1 MQFLL
6 NSLLFIIREL
16 VCVIYFY
23 DDDREMYTTY
33 DSIIIFQ
40 GKGTF
45 LDMQS
50 PASPSGESTRSR
62 LDIAAGAIMGGSIV
76 RDVVETPAVALEVNT
91 WYSRLRKVRRRIGS
105 AIRPENIKESLQ
117 ENLPD
122 GLFKG
127 GLLQLSQ
134 RILALTNTSEPS
146 VAVKRSYSRPTP
158 HLLLVEPAL
167 AWDPSALVGVGSVA
181 PNKLEEMYKRMH
193 TYLADAGI
201 DGVKVDAQSGIG
213 AFGVGNGGGST
224 IAQACVRAV
233 ENSAKSAFSAGSR
246 LKFSEKNAL
255 FNLQLQQRV
264 GTLGQIVRSAR
275 GILGLSAQNRAQEVD
290 SGGLLKDSPL
300 ALTGCMCHSTENLL
314 NYYETS
320 MARASD
326 DFYPKDMAAQTVH
339 LVSCAYNTVMLGEI
353 ATTDWDMFHSKHPFA
368 AMHAAARAISGG
380 PVYVSDSPGNHDP
393 ELLGRLVL
401 PDGGILRA
409 QIPARPTV
417 DCLFNDVQQDG
428 TSAMKLWSLNKVGAV
443 AGVFNVQGSSWDRK
457 QRRYVQYTPS
467 MILPTLTTELRARD
481 IGGSFSSLL
490 EPTEKASDDVQG
502 LKGSNV
508 EGKDKNMLEMFT
520 AWSSREKKMTVLTS
534 RNDVMSFEVQ
544 PKGWDVVSMSRIL
557 LVPGTVVKM
566 KKIRPILQLKNLFGR
581 FKIKRNKKIVDNDS
595 GSSDDNV
602 EGAEISS
609 TSLVVKTSTL
619 SAPDSAQGAATKESG
634 SLSNAVYWSPI
645 GLLDM
650 LNTGGAVERILP
662 SKSSRSALFLAK
674 GPGRFGVF
682 SSQKPKQ
689 VTVDGAVCDF
699 TYEPLPDEKTKQNI
713 VLSDGMGRGIKVGL
727 NISPEVMIKEFMLKM
742 GEMSDEVQTFIRE
755 ASNEYADMLG
765 TLKEKSGSGV
775 DKIPIKGG
783 LISFILR
790 SEGDT
795 TATPYKLNPL
805 SGVRKV
811 AMYW

>member
-1 MQFLL
+1 
-6 NSLLFIIREL
+6 
-16 VCVIYFY
+16 
-23 DDDREMYTTY
+23 
-33 DSIIIFQ
+33 
-40 GKGTF
+40 
-45 LDMQS
+45 MQS
-50 PASPSGESTRSR
+50 PASVNGESMRSR
-62 LDIAAGAIMGGSIV
+62 LDIAAGAIMGGSVV
-76 RDVVETPAVALEVNT
+76 RNTVETPAVAVEINT
-91 WYSRLRKVRRRIGS
+91 WYSRLRKVRQRIRS

-117 ENLPD
+117 ESLPD

-264 GTLGQIVRSAR
+264 GTLGQIVRKTR

-393 ELLGRLVL
+393 DLLGRLVL

-417 DCLFNDVQQDG
+417 DCLFSDVQQDG
-428 TSAMKLWSLNKVGAV
+428 VSAMKLWSLNKVGAV

-467 MILPTLTTELRARD
+467 IILPTLTTELRPRD
-481 IGGSFSSLL
+481 IGGTFSSLL
-490 EPTEKASDDVQG
+490 EPPEGASDGTQSVKG
-502 LKGSNV
+502 LNT

-566 KKIRPILQLKNLFGR
+566 KKIRPFLKLKNLFGR
-581 FKIKRNKKIVDNDS
+581 FKIKRSKKNVDSNSGRSENNENEGDINSPTMSVSDSAQIAAAKES
-595 GSSDDNV
+595 GSSD
-602 EGAEISS
+602 
-609 TSLVVKTSTL
+609 
-619 SAPDSAQGAATKESG
+619 
-634 SLSNAVYWSPI
+634 AVYWSPI

-662 SKSSRSALFLAK
+662 PKSTRSALFLAK

-682 SSQKPKQ
+682 TSQRPKQ
-689 VTVDGAVCDF
+689 VTIDGAVCDF
-699 TYEPLPDEKTKQNI
+699 TYEPLPEEKTKQNI

-742 GEMSDEVQTFIRE
+742 GEMSDEVQTFIKE

-765 TLKEKSGSGV
+765 SMKEKSGSGV
-775 DKIPIKGG
+775 EKIPIKGG

-790 SEGDT
+790 SEGDA
-795 TATPYKLNPL
+795 TALPHKLNPL

>member
-1 MQFLL
+1 MTSAL
-6 NSLLFIIREL
+6 S
-16 VCVIYFY
+16 
-23 DDDREMYTTY
+23 DRNPN
-33 DSIIIFQ
+33 
-40 GKGTF
+40 
-45 LDMQS
+45 LDKQS
-50 PASPSGESTRSR
+50 PGSSSSESTRSR
-62 LDIAAGAIMGGSIV
+62 LDIAAGAIMGGSV
-76 RDVVETPAVALEVNT
+76 AHNTVETPVVAVEINT
-91 WYSRLRKVRRRIGS
+91 WYTRLRKVRRRIGS
-105 AIRPENIKESLQ
+105 AFMPENIKESLQ

-264 GTLGQIVRSAR
+264 GTLGQIVRKTR

-417 DCLFNDVQQDG
+417 DCLFSDVQQDG
-428 TSAMKLWSLNKVGAV
+428 ISAMKLWSLNKVGAV

-467 MILPTLTTELRARD
+467 IILPTLTTELRARD

-490 EPTEKASDDVQG
+490 EPVEGASDSNQGVKG
-502 LKGSNV
+502 LKA
-508 EGKDKNMLEMFT
+508 EGRDKNMLEMFA

-544 PKGWDVVSMSRIL
+544 PKGWDVISMSRIL
-557 LVPGTVVKM
+557 LVPGTVAKV
-566 KKIRPILQLKNLFGR
+566 KKIRPFVQLKNLFGR
-581 FKIKRNKKIVDNDS
+581 LKIKRGHKNVDNNS
-595 GSSDDNV
+595 GSSDINANDG
-602 EGAEISS
+602 ESS
-609 TSLVVKTSTL
+609 TTAVTV
-619 SAPDSAQGAATKESG
+619 SAKESG
-634 SLSNAVYWSPI
+634 NSDAVYWSPI

-662 SKSSRSALFLAK
+662 PKSTRSALFLAK

-682 SSQKPKQ
+682 TSQRPKQ
-689 VTVDGAVCDF
+689 VTIDGAVCDF
-699 TYEPLPDEKTKQNI
+699 TYEPLPEERTKQNI

-742 GEMSDEVQTFIRE
+742 GEMSDEVQTFIKE

-765 TLKEKSGSGV
+765 SLKEKSGSGV
-775 DKIPIKGG
+775 DKIPVKGG

-795 TATPYKLNPL
+795 TAPPHKLNPL

>member
-1 MQFLL
+1 M
-6 NSLLFIIREL
+6 
-16 VCVIYFY
+16 
-23 DDDREMYTTY
+23 
-33 DSIIIFQ
+33 
-40 GKGTF
+40 
-45 LDMQS
+45 
-50 PASPSGESTRSR
+50 
-62 LDIAAGAIMGGSIV
+62 
-76 RDVVETPAVALEVNT
+76 
-91 WYSRLRKVRRRIGS
+91 
-105 AIRPENIKESLQ
+105 
-117 ENLPD
+117 
-122 GLFKG
+122 
-127 GLLQLSQ
+127 
-134 RILALTNTSEPS
+134 
-146 VAVKRSYSRPTP
+146 
-158 HLLLVEPAL
+158 
-167 AWDPSALVGVGSVA
+167 
-181 PNKLEEMYKRMH
+181 
-193 TYLADAGI
+193 
-201 DGVKVDAQSGIG
+201 
-213 AFGVGNGGGST
+213 
-224 IAQACVRAV
+224 
-233 ENSAKSAFSAGSR
+233 
-246 LKFSEKNAL
+246 
-255 FNLQLQQRV
+255 
-264 GTLGQIVRSAR
+264 
-275 GILGLSAQNRAQEVD
+275 GLSAQNRAQEVD

-393 ELLGRLVL
+393 DLLGRLVL

-417 DCLFNDVQQDG
+417 DCLFSDVQQDG
-428 TSAMKLWSLNKVGAV
+428 VSAMKLWSLNKVGAV

-467 MILPTLTTELRARD
+467 IILPTLTTELRPRD
-481 IGGSFSSLL
+481 IGGTFSSLL
-490 EPTEKASDDVQG
+490 EPPEGASDGTQSVKG
-502 LKGSNV
+502 LNT
-508 EGKDKNMLEMFT
+508 EGKYKNMLEMFT

-566 KKIRPILQLKNLFGR
+566 KKIRPFLKLKNLFGR
-581 FKIKRNKKIVDNDS
+581 FKIKRNKKNVDSNSGRSENNVNEGDINSPTMSVSDSAQIAAAKES
-595 GSSDDNV
+595 GSSD
-602 EGAEISS
+602 
-609 TSLVVKTSTL
+609 
-619 SAPDSAQGAATKESG
+619 
-634 SLSNAVYWSPI
+634 AVYWSPI

-662 SKSSRSALFLAK
+662 PKSTRSALFLAK

-682 SSQKPKQ
+682 TSQRPKQ
-689 VTVDGAVCDF
+689 VTIDGAVCDF
-699 TYEPLPDEKTKQNI
+699 TYEPLPEEKTKQNI

-742 GEMSDEVQTFIRE
+742 GEMSDEVQTFIKE

-765 TLKEKSGSGV
+765 SMKEKSGSGV
-775 DKIPIKGG
+775 EKIPIKGG

-790 SEGDT
+790 SEGDA
-795 TATPYKLNPL
+795 TALPHKLNPL

>member
-1 MQFLL
+1 MTSAL
-6 NSLLFIIREL
+6 S
-16 VCVIYFY
+16 
-23 DDDREMYTTY
+23 DRNPN
-33 DSIIIFQ
+33 
-40 GKGTF
+40 
-45 LDMQS
+45 LDKQS
-50 PASPSGESTRSR
+50 PGSPSGESTRSR
-62 LDIAAGAIMGGSIV
+62 LDIAAGAIMGGSV
-76 RDVVETPAVALEVNT
+76 ARNTVEAPAVAVDINT

-264 GTLGQIVRSAR
+264 GTLGQIVRKTR

-300 ALTGCMCHSTENLL
+300 ALTGCMCYGTENLL

-353 ATTDWDMFHSKHPFA
+353 ATTDWDMFHSRHPFA

-409 QIPARPTV
+409 QVPARPTV
-417 DCLFNDVQQDG
+417 DCLFSDVQQDG
-428 TSAMKLWSLNKVGAV
+428 ISAMKLWSLNKVGAV

-467 MILPTLTTELRARD
+467 IILPTLTTELRARD
-481 IGGSFSSLL
+481 IGGAFSSLL
-490 EPTEKASDDVQG
+490 EPLEGASDGFQG
-502 LKGSNV
+502 VKGSKS
-508 EGKDKNMLEMFT
+508 EGKDRSMLEMFT

-557 LVPGTVVKM
+557 LVPGTVAKI
-566 KKIRPILQLKNLFGR
+566 KKIRPFVQLKNLFGR
-581 FKIKRNKKIVDNDS
+581 LKIKRGYKNVDSNS
-595 GSSDDNV
+595 GSSDINV
-602 EGAEISS
+602 NDGESS
-609 TSLVVKTSTL
+609 NTAHTVSVK
-619 SAPDSAQGAATKESG
+619 EVG
-634 SLSNAVYWSPI
+634 SSDAVYWSPI

-662 SKSSRSALFLAK
+662 PKSTRSALFLAK

-682 SSQKPKQ
+682 SSQRPKQ
-689 VTVDGAVCDF
+689 VTIDGAVCDF
-699 TYEPLPDEKTKQNI
+699 TYEPLPEEKTKQNI

-742 GEMSDEVQTFIRE
+742 GEMSDEVQSFIKE

-765 TLKEKSGSGV
+765 SSKDKSGSGV
-775 DKIPIKGG
+775 EKVPIKGG

-795 TATPYKLNPL
+795 TALPHKLNPL

>member
-1 MQFLL
+1 M
-6 NSLLFIIREL
+6 
-16 VCVIYFY
+16 
-23 DDDREMYTTY
+23 
-33 DSIIIFQ
+33 
-40 GKGTF
+40 
-45 LDMQS
+45 
-50 PASPSGESTRSR
+50 
-62 LDIAAGAIMGGSIV
+62 
-76 RDVVETPAVALEVNT
+76 
-91 WYSRLRKVRRRIGS
+91 
-105 AIRPENIKESLQ
+105 
-117 ENLPD
+117 
-122 GLFKG
+122 
-127 GLLQLSQ
+127 
-134 RILALTNTSEPS
+134 
-146 VAVKRSYSRPTP
+146 AVKRSYSRPTP

-264 GTLGQIVRSAR
+264 GTLGQIVRKTR

-417 DCLFNDVQQDG
+417 DCLFSDVQQDG
-428 TSAMKLWSLNKVGAV
+428 VSAMKLWSLNKVGAV

-467 MILPTLTTELRARD
+467 IILPTLTTELRARD
-481 IGGSFSSLL
+481 IGGAFSSLL
-490 EPTEKASDDVQG
+490 EPLEGASYGTQG
-502 LKGSNV
+502 TKGSKAD
-508 EGKDKNMLEMFT
+508 GKDKNMLEMFT

-557 LVPGTVVKM
+557 LVPGTVAKM
-566 KKIRPILQLKNLFGR
+566 KKIRPFFQLKNLFGR
-581 FKIKRNKKIVDNDS
+581 LRIKRNNKNVDSNSDSVSSDENDNVNEGEGESSASTLTMSDSTQRAAATQS
-595 GSSDDNV
+595 GSSD
-602 EGAEISS
+602 
-609 TSLVVKTSTL
+609 
-619 SAPDSAQGAATKESG
+619 
-634 SLSNAVYWSPI
+634 AVYWSPI

-682 SSQKPKQ
+682 ASQRPKQ
-689 VTVDGAVCDF
+689 VTIDGAVCDF

-713 VLSDGMGRGIKVGL
+713 VLSDGMGRGIKVRL

-765 TLKEKSGSGV
+765 TLKEKSGSGIE
-775 DKIPIKGG
+775 KIPIKGG

-790 SEGDT
+790 SEGDA
-795 TATPYKLNPL
+795 TALPQKLNPL

>member
-1 MQFLL
+1 
-6 NSLLFIIREL
+6 
-16 VCVIYFY
+16 
-23 DDDREMYTTY
+23 
-33 DSIIIFQ
+33 
-40 GKGTF
+40 
-45 LDMQS
+45 
-50 PASPSGESTRSR
+50 
-62 LDIAAGAIMGGSIV
+62 MGGSVV
-76 RDVVETPAVALEVNT
+76 RNTVETPAVAVEINT
-91 WYSRLRKVRRRIGS
+91 WYSRLRKVRQRIRS

-117 ENLPD
+117 ESLPD

-264 GTLGQIVRSAR
+264 GTLGQIVRKTR

-393 ELLGRLVL
+393 DLLGRLVL

-417 DCLFNDVQQDG
+417 DCLFSDVQQDG
-428 TSAMKLWSLNKVGAV
+428 ISAMKLWSLNKVGAV

-467 MILPTLTTELRARD
+467 IILPTLTTELRPRD
-481 IGGSFSSLL
+481 IGGTFSSLL
-490 EPTEKASDDVQG
+490 EPPEGASDGTQSVKG
-502 LKGSNV
+502 LNT

-566 KKIRPILQLKNLFGR
+566 KKIRPFLKLKNLFGR
-581 FKIKRNKKIVDNDS
+581 FKIKRNKKNVDSNSGRSENNENEGDINSSTMSVSDSAQIAAAKES
-595 GSSDDNV
+595 GSSD
-602 EGAEISS
+602 
-609 TSLVVKTSTL
+609 
-619 SAPDSAQGAATKESG
+619 
-634 SLSNAVYWSPI
+634 AVYWSPI

-662 SKSSRSALFLAK
+662 PKSTRSALFLAK

-682 SSQKPKQ
+682 TSQRPKQ
-689 VTVDGAVCDF
+689 VTIDGAVCDF
-699 TYEPLPDEKTKQNI
+699 TYEPLPEEKTKQNI

-742 GEMSDEVQTFIRE
+742 GEMSDEVQTFIKE

-765 TLKEKSGSGV
+765 SMKEKSGSGV
-775 DKIPIKGG
+775 EKIPIKGG

-790 SEGDT
+790 SEGDA
-795 TATPYKLNPL
+795 TALPHKLNPL

>member
-1 MQFLL
+1 
-6 NSLLFIIREL
+6 
-16 VCVIYFY
+16 
-23 DDDREMYTTY
+23 
-33 DSIIIFQ
+33 
-40 GKGTF
+40 
-45 LDMQS
+45 
-50 PASPSGESTRSR
+50 
-62 LDIAAGAIMGGSIV
+62 MGGSV
-76 RDVVETPAVALEVNT
+76 AHSTVEAPAVAVEINT
-91 WYSRLRKVRRRIGS
+91 WYTRLRKVRRRIGS
-105 AIRPENIKESLQ
+105 AFMPENIKESLQ

-264 GTLGQIVRSAR
+264 GTLGQIVRKTR

-417 DCLFNDVQQDG
+417 DCLFSDVQQDG
-428 TSAMKLWSLNKVGAV
+428 ISAMKLWSLNKVGAV

-467 MILPTLTTELRARD
+467 IILPTLTTELRARD

-490 EPTEKASDDVQG
+490 EPVEGASDSNQGVKG
-502 LKGSNV
+502 LKA
-508 EGKDKNMLEMFT
+508 EGKDKNMLEMFA

-544 PKGWDVVSMSRIL
+544 PKGWDVISMSRIL
-557 LVPGTVVKM
+557 LVPGTVAKM
-566 KKIRPILQLKNLFGR
+566 KKIRPFVQLKNLFGR
-581 FKIKRNKKIVDNDS
+581 LKIKRGHKNVNNNSGSNNINANDGDSSTTALTVSAKES
-595 GSSDDNV
+595 GSSD
-602 EGAEISS
+602 
-609 TSLVVKTSTL
+609 
-619 SAPDSAQGAATKESG
+619 
-634 SLSNAVYWSPI
+634 AVYWSPI

-662 SKSSRSALFLAK
+662 PKSTRSALFLAK

-682 SSQKPKQ
+682 TSQRPKQ
-689 VTVDGAVCDF
+689 VTIDGAVCDF
-699 TYEPLPDEKTKQNI
+699 TYEPLPEEKTKQNI

-742 GEMSDEVQTFIRE
+742 GEMSDEVQTFIKE

-765 TLKEKSGSGV
+765 SLKEKSGSGV
-775 DKIPIKGG
+775 NKIPVKGG

-795 TATPYKLNPL
+795 TAPPHKLNPL

>member
-1 MQFLL
+1 MTSAL
-6 NSLLFIIREL
+6 S
-16 VCVIYFY
+16 
-23 DDDREMYTTY
+23 DRNPN
-33 DSIIIFQ
+33 
-40 GKGTF
+40 
-45 LDMQS
+45 LDKQS
-50 PASPSGESTRSR
+50 PGSPSSESTRSR
-62 LDIAAGAIMGGSIV
+62 LDIAAGAIMGGSV
-76 RDVVETPAVALEVNT
+76 AHSTVEAPAVAVEINT
-91 WYSRLRKVRRRIGS
+91 WYTRLRKVRRRIGS
-105 AIRPENIKESLQ
+105 AFMPENIKESLQ

-264 GTLGQIVRSAR
+264 GTLGQIVRKTR

-290 SGGLLKDSPL
+290 SGGLLKDTPL

-417 DCLFNDVQQDG
+417 DCLFSDVQQDG
-428 TSAMKLWSLNKVGAV
+428 ISAMKLWSLNKVGAV

-467 MILPTLTTELRARD
+467 IILPTLTTELRARD

-490 EPTEKASDDVQG
+490 EPVEGASDSNQGVKG
-502 LKGSNV
+502 LKA
-508 EGKDKNMLEMFT
+508 EGKDKNMLEMFA

-544 PKGWDVVSMSRIL
+544 PKGWDVISMSRIL
-557 LVPGTVVKM
+557 LVPGTVAKM
-566 KKIRPILQLKNLFGR
+566 KKIRPFVQLKNLFGR
-581 FKIKRNKKIVDNDS
+581 LKIKRGHKNVNNNSGSNNINANDGDSSTTALTVSAKES
-595 GSSDDNV
+595 GSSD
-602 EGAEISS
+602 
-609 TSLVVKTSTL
+609 
-619 SAPDSAQGAATKESG
+619 
-634 SLSNAVYWSPI
+634 AVYWSPI

-662 SKSSRSALFLAK
+662 PKSTRSALFLAK

-682 SSQKPKQ
+682 TSQRPKQ
-689 VTVDGAVCDF
+689 VTIDGAVCDF
-699 TYEPLPDEKTKQNI
+699 TYEPLPEEKTKQNI

-742 GEMSDEVQTFIRE
+742 GEMSDEVQTFIKE

-765 TLKEKSGSGV
+765 SLKEKSGSGV
-775 DKIPIKGG
+775 NKIPVKGG

-795 TATPYKLNPL
+795 TAPPHKLNPL

>member
-1 MQFLL
+1 
-6 NSLLFIIREL
+6 
-16 VCVIYFY
+16 
-23 DDDREMYTTY
+23 
-33 DSIIIFQ
+33 
-40 GKGTF
+40 
-45 LDMQS
+45 MQS
-50 PASPSGESTRSR
+50 PASPNGESMRSR
-62 LDIAAGAIMGGSIV
+62 LDIAAGAIMGGSVV
-76 RDVVETPAVALEVNT
+76 RNTVETPAVAVEINT
-91 WYSRLRKVRRRIGS
+91 WYSRLRKVRQRIRS

-117 ENLPD
+117 ESLPD

-264 GTLGQIVRSAR
+264 GTLGQIVRKTR

-393 ELLGRLVL
+393 DLLGRLVL

-417 DCLFNDVQQDG
+417 DCLFSDVQQDG
-428 TSAMKLWSLNKVGAV
+428 ISAMKLWSLNKVGAV

-467 MILPTLTTELRARD
+467 IILPTLTTELRPRD
-481 IGGSFSSLL
+481 IGGTFSSLL
-490 EPTEKASDDVQG
+490 EPPEGASDGTQSVKG
-502 LKGSNV
+502 LNT

-566 KKIRPILQLKNLFGR
+566 KKIRPFLKLKNLFGR
-581 FKIKRNKKIVDNDS
+581 FKIKRNKKNVDSNSGRSENNENEGDINSSTMSVSDSAQIAAAKES
-595 GSSDDNV
+595 GSSD
-602 EGAEISS
+602 
-609 TSLVVKTSTL
+609 
-619 SAPDSAQGAATKESG
+619 
-634 SLSNAVYWSPI
+634 AVYWSPI

-662 SKSSRSALFLAK
+662 PKSTRSALFLAK

-682 SSQKPKQ
+682 TSQRPKQ
-689 VTVDGAVCDF
+689 VTIDGAVCDF
-699 TYEPLPDEKTKQNI
+699 TYEPLPEEKTKQNI

-742 GEMSDEVQTFIRE
+742 GEMSDEVQTFIKE

-765 TLKEKSGSGV
+765 SMKEKSGSGV
-775 DKIPIKGG
+775 EKIPIKGG

-790 SEGDT
+790 SEGDA
-795 TATPYKLNPL
+795 TALPHKLNPL